1 MMEMEGQIM
10 NDMLFTFIILI
21 VTTIAFIFGR
31 WRSDVVAVAALIVV
45 SVTGVVSPQEAVAG
59 FSNSVVIMIAALFI
73 VGAGIFNTG
82 LASQIGHQLVRF
94 GGKNETKMLI
104 IVMLTVGLF
113 SAFMSNTG
121 TVAILLPVVI
131 SMAIQMKVSPAKFLI
146 PLAYA
151 SSLGGTITLIGT
163 PPNLVV
169 NEILKEHD
177 FNRFH
182 FFGFAPIGIVA
193 LIVGIVF
200 MVLIGK
206 RLLPKGGSF
215 SFEAYQNF
223 TSTEIAGFYKIF
235 DRLHLLR
242 VQSGSLLMNKS
253 LTELNLPEKYGVTFI
268 TIKRKGNERFPFQSR
283 TPHLLTPKDLINEGD
298 TILAF
303 GEKKDID
310 HLLAD
315 YLLEEM
321 ELKNQKDFQENF
333 FSRSFGLT
341 EVLITPQSSFV
352 GKTLKDV
359 HFRTKY
365 HCNVLAINRRGNYI
379 QENVSSTRFRVGDAL
394 ILHGRWE
401 DIELIDH
408 HEHHNI
414 VVVGKISDEA
424 GTAFAKGKASVAGVI
439 MLFMLVMM
447 TTEWIPPVIACIVA
461 AFLMLITGCLRS
473 TNEAYQKINWE
484 SVVLIAA
491 MLPMATALENTGG
504 VKFISDLI
512 INSLGEYGPYA
523 ILSGFYLLTMT
534 FSQFIS
540 NTATAVIFAPVAL
553 ASAQV
558 LEMSPYP
565 LLMGVAVAASMA
577 FSTPVA
583 SPTNAMVMSAG
594 GYQFK
599 DYVKVGLPL
608 QIVLAVIMIL
618 FIPFVYPF

>member
-1 MMEMEGQIM
+1 M
-10 NDMLFTFIILI
+10 NDMVFTFIVLI

-31 WRSDVVAVAALIVV
+31 WRSDFVAVGALIVI
-45 SVTGVVSPQEAVAG
+45 SVTGIVSPQEAVSG
-59 FSNSVVIMIAALFI
+59 FSNTVVIMIAALFI

-82 LASQIGHQLVRF
+82 LASQIGQQLVRL
-94 GGKNETKMLI
+94 GGQNENRMLI

-131 SMAIQMKVSPAKFLI
+131 SMALHMKVSPAKFLI

-151 SSLGGTITLIGT
+151 SSLGGMITLIGT

-177 FNRFH
+177 ITRFH
-182 FFGFAPIGIVA
+182 FFGFSPIGIVA
-193 LIVGIVF
+193 LIVGILF
-200 MVLIGK
+200 MVLFGK
-206 RLLPKGGSF
+206 KLLPNGQ
-215 SFEAYQNF
+215 ELAMEEYHNF
-223 TSTEIAGFYKIF
+223 TSTELAGFYKIF

-242 VQSGSLLMNKS
+242 VQVGSNLVNKS

-268 TIKRKGNERFPFQSR
+268 TIKRKGNERFPFQSKI
-283 TPHLLTPKDLINEGD
+283 PHLLTPKDPINEED
-298 TILAF
+298 VILAF
-303 GEKKDID
+303 GEQSDVERMVSEC
-310 HLLAD
+310 
-315 YLLEEM
+315 LLEKM
-321 ELKNQKDFQENF
+321 ELKGQEDLQEKF
-333 FSRSFGLT
+333 FSKTFGLT

-365 HCNVLAINRRGNYI
+365 HCNVLAINRRGKYI

-401 DIELIDH
+401 DIELVDH
-408 HEHHNI
+408 HEHNNI

-447 TTEWIPPVIACIVA
+447 TTEWISPVIACIVA
-461 AFLMLITGCLRS
+461 AFLMLVTGCLRS
-473 TNEAYQKINWE
+473 MNDAYRKINWE

-504 VKFISDLI
+504 VKFISDI
-512 INSLGEYGPYA
+512 IIDSLGDFGPYA

-553 ASAQV
+553 ASAQA
-558 LEMSPYP
+558 LELSPYP

-608 QIVLAVIMIL
+608 QFLLAVIMIL
-618 FIPFVYPF
+618 FIPVVYPF